1 MRGRRGGNSFNRH
14 RRRSFLPLCHHCT
27 IATTMAILHHA
38 TITTVPPY
46 QLVTVPPL
54 LLVARA
60 LPSPFCFRIRHFVP
74 SRSPRSCLSSFQ
86 LGNVCIVAIGKKFP
100 LSGQETCVPG
110 PVAILLLASIIK
122 HLKMCLNCCHRQEIA
137 TETRVPDLS
146 AIFLLASLGV
156 LLPP

>member
-1 MRGRRGGNSFNRH
+1 MATVLTATGADPSCH
-14 RRRSFLPLCHHCT
+14 CVTTAPLPPPCHYCT
-27 IATTMAILHHA
+27 IATIA
-38 TITTVPPY
+38 TVPPC
-46 QLVTVPPL
+46 QLATVPPL

-60 LPSPFCFRIRHFVP
+60 LPSPERHFFCFKIRHFVP

-100 LSGQETCVPG
+100 LSGQESCVPG

>member
-14 RRRSFLPLCHHCT
+14 RRRSFLPLCHHCS
-27 IATTMAILHHA
+27 IATMPLLHHA
-38 TITTVPPY
+38 TIATVPPC
-46 QLVTVPPL
+46 QLATVPPL

-60 LPSPFCFRIRHFVP
+60 PPSPERHFFCFKIRHFVP

-110 PVAILLLASIIK
+110 PVAILLIASIIK
-122 HLKMCLNCCHRQEIA
+122 HL
-137 TETRVPDLS
+137 
-146 AIFLLASLGV
+146 SLIHI
-156 LLPP
+156 